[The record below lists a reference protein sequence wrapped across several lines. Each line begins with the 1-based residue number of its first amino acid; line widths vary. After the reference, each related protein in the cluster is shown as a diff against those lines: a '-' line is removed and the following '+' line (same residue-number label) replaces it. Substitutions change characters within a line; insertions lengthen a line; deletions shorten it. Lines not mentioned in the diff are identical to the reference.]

1 MLKDFA
7 EVTRNTE
14 KISNFVS
21 AVTAKYCL
29 TELTLTF
36 NRIYTNPYMTGK
48 DLACS
53 LATCIASLTASA
65 YEKPQVCTLHTN
77 WTFCQVGDT
86 LWSDAKVPGTVH
98 QDLLNHNRIPNPF
111 YGMNEEAVQWVENE
125 DWMYRTSFVVDEQQ
139 LSRDAAVLEMDG
151 LDTYADVFLNGALIL
166 RSDNMFVGYKVQVKP
181 VLRKGV
187 NRLLVRF
194 RSPVKEVLPQLQT
207 NGFDYP
213 ASNDHSPWRTSVY
226 TRKAP
231 YTYGWDWGIR
241 LATCGIWRPVRLVF
255 SDVARIEDYYVCQDA
270 VTQAKADVDNR
281 LEINNV
287 TSSTVSALLKVDYHY
302 SDSDTKEIKKQIELR
317 PGANTVSLPV
327 SIERPHLWMPN
338 GWGEPSLYKFTA
350 SLSVDGVEIAKQ
362 ERNVGLRTVRV
373 VMDDDEHGKSFYF
386 VVNGKPMFAKGANFI
401 PDDALLPNVTQ
412 ERYKRIFED
421 VKAANMNMLRVWG
434 GGIYEDDEFY
444 DEADRNGILIWQ
456 DFMFACSSY
465 PHDPLFVGRVE
476 SEAEYNIKRLRGHA
490 SLAMWCG
497 NNEIYEAM
505 RYWGWQRKYSAEAF
519 AEMERGYN
527 VLFRGLLPKMVE
539 RLDNGRFY
547 MHSSP
552 YEANWGRPDSWK
564 TGDSHNWGTWHG
576 RKPFESFDTDVPR
589 FMSEY
594 GFQAFPE
601 MKTIR
606 TFAEE
611 KDFELESPV
620 MNAHQK
626 ADIGNA
632 LIKQTMGLYYKVPEK
647 FEDLVYVGLVLQGQG
662 IRHGIEAHRRNRP
675 YCMGSLFWQ
684 LNDSWPVVSWSGI
697 DYYGNWKALMYQSK
711 RAFAPILINAIK
723 EGDDLCVYLVSD
735 ELQNHDGVRLDVELM
750 DFDGKAHGK
759 WTQSGMLAA
768 NSSVLFMK
776 KRAGELQGKLSAAT
790 SLLHFT
796 LKDKNGVTLADDVF
810 YFAYP
815 KDQKLPEANIETSVR
830 RRGDAI
836 EMALKTDK
844 LARDIFVEVPVQGVR
859 FTDNFFDLLPGQRKK
874 ITITSPEGHSL
885 NDFTF
890 RLHQLGGVR

>member
-1 MLKDFA
+1 
-7 EVTRNTE
+7 
-14 KISNFVS
+14 
-21 AVTAKYCL
+21 
-29 TELTLTF
+29 
-36 NRIYTNPYMTGK
+36 MTGK

-125 DWMYRTSFVVDEQQ
+125 DWMYRTSFVVDEHQ

-166 RSDNMFVGYKVQVKP
+166 RSDNMFVGHKVQVKP

-231 YTYGWDWGIR
+231 YSYGWDWGIR

-302 SDSDTKEIKKQIELR
+302 SDSDTKEIRKHIELR

-327 SIERPHLWMPN
+327 SIENPHLWMPN

-519 AEMERGYN
+519 AEMECGYN
-527 VLFRGLLPKMVE
+527 VLFRELLPQMVE
-539 RLDNGRFY
+539 RLDGTRFY

-552 YEANWGRPDSWK
+552 YEANWGRPNSWK

-632 LIKQTMGLYYKVPEK
+632 LIRQTMRLYYRVPEQ

-662 IRHGIEAHRRNRP
+662 MRHGIEAHRRNRP

-684 LNDSWPVVSWSGI
+684 LNDSWPVVSWSSI

-735 ELQNHDGVRLDVELM
+735 ELQDHDGVWLDVELM
-750 DFDGKAHGK
+750 DFDGKVHGK

-796 LKDKNGVTLADDVF
+796 LKDKNGATLADDVF

-836 EMALKTDK
+836 EMTLKTDK

-859 FTDNFFDLLPGQRKK
+859 FTDNFFDLLPDQRKK
-874 ITITSPEGHSL
+874 ITITSPEEHSL

>member
-1 MLKDFA
+1 
-7 EVTRNTE
+7 
-14 KISNFVS
+14 
-21 AVTAKYCL
+21 
-29 TELTLTF
+29 
-36 NRIYTNPYMTGK
+36 MTGK

-166 RSDNMFVGYKVQVKP
+166 RSNNMFVGHKIEVKP
-181 VLRKGV
+181 VLRNGV
-187 NRLLVRF
+187 NQLLVRF

-231 YTYGWDWGIR
+231 YSYGWDWGIR

-302 SDSDTKEIKKQIELR
+302 SDSDMKEIRKQIELR

-327 SIERPHLWMPN
+327 SIENPHLWMPN

-373 VMDDDEHGKSFYF
+373 VMDDDEYGKSFYF

-519 AEMERGYN
+519 AGMERGYD

-539 RLDNGRFY
+539 RLDGTRFY

-552 YEANWGRPDSWK
+552 YEANWGRPNSWK

-632 LIKQTMGLYYKVPEK
+632 LIRQTMRLYYRVPEK

-662 IRHGIEAHRRNRP
+662 MRHGIEAHRRNRP

-735 ELQNHDGVRLDVELM
+735 ELQDHDGVRLDVELM

-759 WTQSGMLAA
+759 WTQDGKLAA

-776 KRAGELQGKLSAAT
+776 KRAGELQGKLSAAN

-796 LKDKNGVTLADDVF
+796 LKAKNGATLADDVF

-836 EMALKTDK
+836 EMTLKTDK

>member
-1 MLKDFA
+1 MRKQRAIRKNFI
-7 EVTRNTE
+7 T
-14 KISNFVS
+14 FVS

-111 YGMNEEAVQWVENE
+111 YGMNEQDVQWVENE
-125 DWMYRTSFVVDEQQ
+125 DWMYRTSFVVDEHQ

-166 RSDNMFVGYKVQVKP
+166 RSDNMFVGHKIEVKP

-194 RSPVKEVLPQLQT
+194 RSSVKEVLPQLQT

-231 YTYGWDWGIR
+231 YSYGWDWGIR

-255 SDVARIEDYYVCQDA
+255 SDVARIEDYYVCQEA

-302 SDSDTKEIKKQIELR
+302 SDSDTKEIRKQIELR

-327 SIERPHLWMPN
+327 SIENPHLWMPN

-373 VMDDDEHGKSFYF
+373 VMDDDEYGKSFYF

-527 VLFRGLLPKMVE
+527 VLFRELLPQMVE
-539 RLDNGRFY
+539 RLDGTRFY

-552 YEANWGRPDSWK
+552 YEANWGRPNSWK

-632 LIKQTMGLYYKVPEK
+632 LIKQTMRLYYRVPER

-735 ELQNHDGVRLDVELM
+735 ELQDHDDVRLDVELM
-750 DFDGKAHGK
+750 DFDGKVHGK
-759 WTQSGMLAA
+759 WTQDGKLAA
-768 NSSVLFMK
+768 NASVLFMK
-776 KRAGELQGKLSAAT
+776 KSADELQGKLSAAN

-796 LKDKNGVTLADDVF
+796 MKDKNGVTLADDVF

-836 EMALKTDK
+836 EMTLKTDK

-859 FTDNFFDLLPGQRKK
+859 FTDNFFDLQPGQRKK

>member
-1 MLKDFA
+1 
-7 EVTRNTE
+7 
-14 KISNFVS
+14 
-21 AVTAKYCL
+21 
-29 TELTLTF
+29 
-36 NRIYTNPYMTGK
+36 MTGK

-125 DWMYRTSFVVDEQQ
+125 DWMYRTSFVVDEHQ

-166 RSDNMFVGYKVQVKP
+166 RSDNMFVGHKIEVKP

-231 YTYGWDWGIR
+231 YSYGWDWGIR

-255 SDVARIEDYYVCQDA
+255 SDVARIEDYYVCQEA

-287 TSSTVSALLKVDYHY
+287 TSSTVSALLKVDYRY
-302 SDSDTKEIKKQIELR
+302 SDSDTKEIRKHIELR

-327 SIERPHLWMPN
+327 SIENPHLWMPN

-373 VMDDDEHGKSFYF
+373 VMDDDEYGKSFYF
-386 VVNGKPMFAKGANFI
+386 VVNGKAMFAKGANFI
-401 PDDALLPNVTQ
+401 LDDALLPNVTP

-434 GGIYEDDEFY
+434 GSVYEDDEFY

-476 SEAEYNIKRLRGHA
+476 AEAEYNIKRLRGHA

-519 AEMERGYN
+519 AEMERGYD
-527 VLFRGLLPKMVE
+527 VLFRELLPKMVE

-552 YEANWGRPDSWK
+552 YEANWGRPNSWK

-632 LIKQTMGLYYKVPEK
+632 LIKQTMRLYYMVPEK

-735 ELQNHDGVRLDVELM
+735 ELQDHDGVRLDVELM
-750 DFDGKAHGK
+750 DFDGKVHGK
-759 WTQSGMLAA
+759 WTQDGRLAA

-836 EMALKTDK
+836 EMTLKTDK

>member
-14 KISNFVS
+14 KIITFVS

-65 YEKPQVCTLHTN
+65 YEKKQVCTLHTN

-166 RSDNMFVGYKVQVKP
+166 RSDNMFVGHKIEVKP

-231 YTYGWDWGIR
+231 YSYGWDWGIR

-255 SDVARIEDYYVCQDA
+255 SDVARIEDYYVCQEA

-302 SDSDTKEIKKQIELR
+302 SDSDTKEIRKQIELR

-327 SIERPHLWMPN
+327 SIENPHLWMPN

-401 PDDALLPNVTQ
+401 PDDALLPNVTP

-434 GGIYEDDEFY
+434 GGVYEDDEFY

-527 VLFRGLLPKMVE
+527 VLFRELLPQMVE
-539 RLDNGRFY
+539 RLDGTRFY

-552 YEANWGRPDSWK
+552 YEANWGRPNSWK

-735 ELQNHDGVRLDVELM
+735 ELQDHDGVRLDVELM

-776 KRAGELQGKLSAAT
+776 KRADELQGKLSAAT

-836 EMALKTDK
+836 EMTLKTDK
-844 LARDIFVEVPVQGVR
+844 LARDILVEVPVQGVR